1 MLTSAA
7 IRGKC
12 YDGVTAV
19 YPFGIAIEP
28 VQRYFP
34 GKRWTGL
41 TKGRAQIGAGMER
54 ITIRDIARLAGVSKS
69 TVSLVINNSPRV
81 DPATRRRVLA
91 VITRHNYV
99 PSATASALAK
109 GRPPFIGMIVP
120 GLTWRMVAPMNY
132 GVASVVEPSPYEIIL
147 YTSTNDHDYAP
158 VIDRM
163 LASGL
168 SAGVL
173 VIVQDQPVQPLLDL
187 HEQGVPVVLI
197 NTLGSHVGLPS
208 VEADNYGG
216 ALAAVRH
223 LLGLG
228 HRRIVSLAGPM
239 TYPCCQDRQRGYEEA
254 LAEAGIPV
262 DPGLTAQTG
271 FHPPAAREL
280 VRELLDRPDRPTA
293 VFAHNDVTAYAAME
307 AAGDRGLRVPE
318 DVSVVGFDDIP
329 SSAHVRP
336 ALTTIGQPFEAMGA
350 KAARMLLAA
359 ISPDSPAPA
368 DANGEGP
375 SSAVRLPTSL
385 IIRASTGPAPG

>member
-1 MLTSAA
+1 MGT
-7 IRGKC
+7 
-12 YDGVTAV
+12 
-19 YPFGIAIEP
+19 
-28 VQRYFP
+28 
-34 GKRWTGL
+34 
-41 TKGRAQIGAGMER
+41 GMEK
-54 ITIRDIARLAGVSKS
+54 ITIRDIARLSGVSKS

-91 VITRHNYV
+91 VISRHNYV
-99 PSATASALAK
+99 PNATASALAR

-132 GVASVVEPSPYEIIL
+132 GVASVVERTPYEIIL

-173 VIVQDQPVQPLLDL
+173 VIVQDQPMQPLLDL

-197 NTLGSHVGLPS
+197 NTLGSHFDLPS
-208 VEADNYGG
+208 VEADHYGG

-239 TYPCCQDRQRGYEEA
+239 SYPCCQDRQRGYEEA
-254 LAEAGIPV
+254 LAEAGVPV
-262 DPGLTAQTG
+262 EAALTAQSG
-271 FHPPAAREL
+271 FHPPTARER
-280 VRELLDRPDRPTA
+280 VRELLDRADRPTA
-293 VFAHNDVTAYAAME
+293 VFAHNDSTAYAAME
-307 AAGDRGLRVPE
+307 AADDRGLRVPE
-318 DVSVVGFDDIP
+318 DVSVIGFDDIP

-336 ALTTIGQPFEAMGA
+336 ALTTIAQPFEAMG
-350 KAARMLLAA
+350 KEAARMLLAA
-359 ISPDSPAPA
+359 IAPA
-368 DANGEGP
+368 DEDDPPAG
-375 SSAVRLPTSL
+375 VRLPTSL
-385 IIRASTGPAPG
+385 IVRASTGPAPG